1 MHVRWREHATI
12 GSLSKGVFERHTT
25 TRKWGIFPFKAP
37 WRYQICITNCLYYH
51 RDDLSKN
58 LGKNHRPKMKKGHF
72 RLTSVAQKRCCL
84 SSLMTNSSHGDTPLF
99 NGVPWMIIYICEAAL
114 IITGT
119 LITVCIF
126 WKIRKRLKRTSY
138 LLINVT
144 IADITVGIALA

>member
-1 MHVRWREHATI
+1 
-12 GSLSKGVFERHTT
+12 
-25 TRKWGIFPFKAP
+25 
-37 WRYQICITNCLYYH
+37 
-51 RDDLSKN
+51 
-58 LGKNHRPKMKKGHF
+58 MKKDHF

-84 SSLMTNSSHGDTPLF
+84 SSLMTNASHGDTPLF